1 MKKLLVLLA
10 VSALLVLMM
19 APSWAQQAMPGPGKG
34 GKGMG
39 EGTGRG
45 MGMQYNPQTVETVTG
60 EVAAVERTTMGRM
73 QQGLHLTL
81 KTDKETLPVFLG
93 PAFYLEEQ
101 KFQINK
107 GDKLQVKGSRVNQ
120 AMVAGEV
127 KKGDQVLKL
136 RDDQGKP
143 LWSRGSQN
151 LRGKEFKGKMT
162 KPSE

>member
-10 VSALLVLMM
+10 VSGLLVLMM
-19 APSWAQQAMPGPGKG
+19 APSWAQQEMPGPGKG
-34 GKGMG
+34 GMGQGM
-39 EGTGRG
+39 GRG

-60 EVAAVERTTMGRM
+60 EVAAMERTDMGRM
-73 QQGLHLTL
+73 QQGVHLSL

-136 RDDQGKP
+136 RDDQGRP
-143 LWSRGSQN
+143 LWSRRSQN
-151 LRGKEFKGKMT
+151 FRYKEFKGRMT

>member
-1 MKKLLVLLA
+1 MKKLLVLMI
-10 VSALLVLMM
+10 VSGLVVLMM
-19 APSWAQQAMPGPGKG
+19 APSWAQQGMPGPGKG
-34 GKGMG
+34 GMGQDEGM
-39 EGTGRG
+39 GRG
-45 MGMQYNPQTVETVTG
+45 MGMQYNPQTVETVMG
-60 EVAAVERTTMGRM
+60 EVVAVHQATGRRTR
-73 QQGLHLTL
+73 QGVHITL
-81 KTDKETLPVFLG
+81 KTDKETIPVSLG
-93 PAFYLEEQ
+93 PAFYLETE

-136 RDDQGKP
+136 RDDQGRP

-151 LRGKEFKGKMT
+151 LRYKEFKGKMT

>member
-10 VSALLVLMM
+10 VAALLVLMM
-19 APSWAQQAMPGPGKG
+19 APSWAQQDMPGAGKG
-34 GKGMG
+34 GKGM
-39 EGTGRG
+39 GRG

-60 EVAAVERTTMGRM
+60 EVTAVERTTMGRM

-81 KTDKETLPVFLG
+81 KTDKESLPVFLG

-120 AMVAGEV
+120 AMVAGEM

-143 LWSRGSQN
+143 LWSRGPQN

>member
-10 VSALLVLMM
+10 VSGLLVLMM
-19 APSWAQQAMPGPGKG
+19 APSWAQQEMPGPGKG
-34 GKGMG
+34 GKA
-39 EGTGRG
+39 RG

-60 EVAAVERTTMGRM
+60 EVAAMERTDMGRM
-73 QQGLHLTL
+73 QQGVHLSL

-101 KFQINK
+101 KFQVNK

-143 LWSRGSQN
+143 LWSRGSQG
-151 LRGKEFKGKMT
+151 LRYKEFKGKMT